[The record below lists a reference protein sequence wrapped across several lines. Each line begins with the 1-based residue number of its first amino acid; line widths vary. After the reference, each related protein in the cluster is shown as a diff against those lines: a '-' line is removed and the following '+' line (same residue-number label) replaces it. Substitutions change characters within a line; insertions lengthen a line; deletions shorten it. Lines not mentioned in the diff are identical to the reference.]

1 VIEIIVFAICLIGAS
16 WQSYQS
22 GIKEG
27 ASRTVD
33 KLHTHGIIRFDTK
46 GNIKPNKF
54 FDK

>member
-1 VIEIIVFAICLIGAS
+1 MIEIAIFAICLVGAS

-33 KLHTHGIIRFDTK
+33 KLHTHGIIRFDK
-46 GNIKPNKF
+46 QGNIKPNKF
-54 FDK
+54 LDS